1 MIDKLRILCVL
12 LAYLILSQ
20 NPVSAQL
27 FSYSNEPLLSVISDI
42 EKQTPYR
49 FLYREALISDVKITL
64 SANLT
69 TIMSKLSGSL
79 RSRNIGL
86 KVDEDRFQALVY
98 STTEQQESKEIL
110 ISGYVLDASTGER
123 LPYSTI
129 SWRDNGEL
137 TGISSNP
144 SGAFTIHIQ
153 SDSKSLTFLVSF
165 VGYKSSQFELSFE
178 EEQRWNDISIRLQPE
193 PYSGKEIL
201 VQGVNFYTASD
212 TVMNGLIKVG
222 AFSPLGES
230 NSVRSLQTLPAVSL
244 NSAINDG
251 INIRGSA
258 SDGFQVLL
266 DGQSVYHQNH
276 LFGLLDAMNP
286 DVLKTSGFYYDI
298 TPAQFQAPLGGTLS
312 LITRTGSL
320 NEIKGSAG
328 FSNSATKATIEG
340 PLIRGKSSWMLSGR
354 ISHIDEVNWFNNQDL
369 IEYGLDVNRPATIVL
384 DRELPR
390 GVESVRLNPI
400 NIQNTDARFY
410 DLHGKLHVETNK
422 GSQLSVSGYI
432 GHDNASQDYFR
443 EQTSSIDLFST
454 DNKWDSQTLSAIYS
468 TRITDQTYS
477 ATSIGISSYNSI
489 YSKDDFEYLTP
500 RENNNQPSRPD
511 SSFLG
516 PLNLENSLIDF
527 SAKQSFI
534 TSFNDFS
541 MEYGISYNDYQ
552 MEYIQNTD
560 TRNSFISRRTSQLID
575 LFHQVDLSIID
586 NIGLN
591 IGNRVHYFSNGRYTR
606 WSPRIKT
613 VLFPEEII
621 SLSLGYSRNYQFL
634 NRLQVYNINSSDFWI
649 LANEDQPPS
658 AVNYYS
664 AGLKFRYFK
673 NTYFQIEGY
682 LKDYE
687 NLRFHELNT
696 GLVSATFKNNESP
709 WFYENEGL
717 GKGIEFLMKN
727 RVNITTISSA
737 YTWSSMQ
744 IKNLQINEGDYFYA
758 DWDRRHQFSMI
769 SETNISQHFTLFLSW
784 TYGSGIPNRLD
795 KERFSNDPRLP
806 SYSRFDAT
814 MSYVTNL
821 QRGTL
826 KTSFSLYNVFNRNN
840 PWYTEVKQ
848 ITAET
853 RNRDIGGTARTNV
866 FDLGIQPSFNIGVY
880 F

>member
-20 NPVSAQL
+20 NSISAQL
-27 FSYSNEPLLSVISDI
+27 FSYSEEPLLSVISDI
-42 EKQTPYR
+42 EEQTPYR

-64 SANLT
+64 SANRT

-129 SWRDNGEL
+129 SWRNNGEL

-144 SGAFTIHIQ
+144 SGTFTIRTR

-178 EEQRWNDISIRLQPE
+178 DEQRWNDISIRLEPE

-244 NSAINDG
+244 SSAINDG

-340 PLIRGKSSWMLSGR
+340 PLIRGRSSWIVSGR

-369 IEYGLDVNRPATIVL
+369 IEYGLDVNRPAAIVL

-390 GVESVRLNPI
+390 GVENVSLNPI

-410 DLHGKLHVETNK
+410 DLHGKLHVETSK

-454 DNKWDSQTLSAIYS
+454 DNKWDSQTLSSTYS
-468 TRITDQTYS
+468 SRITDHTYS
-477 ATSIGISSYNSI
+477 TTSIGFSSYNSI

-500 RENNNQPSRPD
+500 RDNNNQPTRPD

-552 MEYIQNTD
+552 MEYIQNTE
-560 TRNSFISRRTSQLID
+560 TRNSFISRRTSQLVD
-575 LFHQVDLSIID
+575 LFHQVDLNLID
-586 NIGLN
+586 NLGLN
-591 IGNRVHYFSNGRYTR
+591 IGNRIHYFSNGRYTR

-613 VLFPEEII
+613 VLFPEENI

-658 AVNYYS
+658 SVNYYS
-664 AGLKFRYFK
+664 TGLKFRYFE

-682 LKDYE
+682 LKDYQ

-709 WFYENEGL
+709 WFYENEGI

-727 RVNITTISSA
+727 RIDIMTLSSA

-744 IKNLQINEGDYFYA
+744 LKNPQINNGEYFYA

-769 SETNISQHFTLFLSW
+769 SETNISKHFTLFLSW

-795 KERFSNDPRLP
+795 KERFTNDPRLP

-814 MSYVTNL
+814 MSYVANL

-853 RNRDIGGTARTNV
+853 RTRDIGATARTNV
-866 FDLGIQPSFNIGVY
+866 FDLGIQPSFNIAVY